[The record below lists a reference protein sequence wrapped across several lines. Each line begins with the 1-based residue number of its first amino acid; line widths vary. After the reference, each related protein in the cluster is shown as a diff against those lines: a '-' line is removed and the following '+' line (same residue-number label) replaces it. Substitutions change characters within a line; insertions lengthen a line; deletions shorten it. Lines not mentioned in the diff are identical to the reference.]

1 MMKLQQILLS
11 LFVLSMIG
19 MIVTLTVV
27 YAKNP
32 CCNTTSSEKYVT
44 NHDLMATSGGYIH
57 DLAATR
63 DSVSPNVPGPE
74 INKRLSA
81 HDAKHAKIQ
90 GKNRDLWARHGW
102 HLV

>member
-1 MMKLQQILLS
+1 MMKLQQILFS
-11 LFVLSMIG
+11 LFVLAMIG

-32 CCNTTSSEKYVT
+32 CCNTASSEKYVT
-44 NHDLMATSGGYIH
+44 NHDL
-57 DLAATR
+57 AATR
-63 DSVSPNVPGPE
+63 VGVSPNVPGPE

-81 HDAKHAKIQ
+81 HEAKHAEIQ
-90 GKNRDLWARHGW
+90 AKNRDLWARHGW